1 MKNFSQTFV
10 KYHGCGNSFLD
21 GTNMQLETGEK
32 CFLEAYNPCWKKPF
46 NSCNKIAKSTRNK
59 LKTKARV
66 DASYMRK
73 YFKSIKNYSLNC
85 SDYETDEKFSD
96 QTMN

>member
-1 MKNFSQTFV
+1 M
-10 KYHGCGNSFLD
+10 L
-21 GTNMQLETGEK
+21 LETGEK
-32 CFLEAYNPCWKKPF
+32 CFLEAYDPCWKKPF

-73 YFKSIKNYSLNC
+73 YFKSIKNYSVNC

-96 QTMN
+96 QAMN